1 MVSLSRRQD
10 AFQRSSPDALA
21 RGRRCCLPLPCASIY
36 NDACVPSR
44 RTHHEMKP
52 FLYAALAGYVIA
64 AIHAILAFVNKR
76 SAAERITLYT
86 VIFGFTAH
94 TGSIIYD
101 WALEGRYPL
110 FSTPEALS
118 FLAWTLVVAF
128 GLVTYRYPLRALG
141 AFLLPVV
148 ALLVFATQF
157 VSADMNKSPSS
168 VTDGSAAWL
177 FPVHVTLLLF
187 GYASF
192 FVAFA
197 ASVMYLWQE
206 RELRLKKFS
215 AIFHRLPSL
224 STVDDVASTAASVGF
239 TLLTLGIITG
249 VIWSRAR
256 SVRLFHNDPTEFF
269 ALLTWIVYLA
279 LLHYRVE
286 WRGRK
291 AAWLGVGGFTLVLC
305 TFVGAVVLGGFHVL
319 R

>member
-1 MVSLSRRQD
+1 
-10 AFQRSSPDALA
+10 
-21 RGRRCCLPLPCASIY
+21 
-36 NDACVPSR
+36 
-44 RTHHEMKP
+44 MKP

-76 SAAERITLYT
+76 RATERITFYS
-86 VIFGFTAH
+86 VIFGFAAH
-94 TGSIIYD
+94 TGSIIFD
-101 WALEGRYPL
+101 WARDGHYPL

-141 AFLLPVV
+141 ALLLPVV
-148 ALLVFATQF
+148 TLLVLASQL
-157 VSADMNKSPSS
+157 VGVNPNKVPSS
-168 VTDGSAAWL
+168 VTDGNGSWL
-177 FPVHVTLLLF
+177 FPVHVTLLIF

-192 FVAFA
+192 FVAFS

-239 TLLTLGIITG
+239 TLLTLGMVTG
-249 VIWSRAR
+249 IIWSRSR
-256 SVRLFHNDPTEFF
+256 SVRMFHNDPTEFF
-269 ALLTWIVYLA
+269 ALLTWVVYLT

-291 AAWLGVGGFTLVLC
+291 AAWLGVAGFTLVLC
-305 TFVGAVVLGGFHVL
+305 TFAGAVVLGGFHVFG
-319 R
+319 

>member
-1 MVSLSRRQD
+1 
-10 AFQRSSPDALA
+10 
-21 RGRRCCLPLPCASIY
+21 
-36 NDACVPSR
+36 
-44 RTHHEMKP
+44 MKP
-52 FLYAALAGYVIA
+52 YFYVVHYAALAGYVIA
-64 AIHAILAFVNKR
+64 AVHAVLAFVNKR
-76 SAAERITLYT
+76 RAAERTTLYA
-86 VIFGFTAH
+86 VGFAFAAH
-94 TGSIIYD
+94 TAAIVLD
-101 WALEGRYPL
+101 WAKDGHYPL
-110 FSTPEALS
+110 FSTTEALS
-118 FLAWTLVVAF
+118 FLGWTLVVAYF
-128 GLVTYRYPLRALG
+128 LVTYRYPLRVLG

-148 ALLVFATQF
+148 TLLVLASQLLSSNPTK
-157 VSADMNKSPSS
+157 DPST
-168 VTDGSAAWL
+168 VTDGSGSWL
-177 FPVHVTLLLF
+177 FPVHVTLLIF

-206 RELRLKKFS
+206 RELRLKKFG

-224 STVDDVASTAASVGF
+224 TTVDDVASTAASIGF

-256 SVRLFHNDPTEFF
+256 SVRMFHNDPTEFF
-269 ALLTWIVYLA
+269 ALLTWVVYLA
-279 LLHYRVE
+279 LLHYRVQ

>member
-1 MVSLSRRQD
+1 
-10 AFQRSSPDALA
+10 
-21 RGRRCCLPLPCASIY
+21 
-36 NDACVPSR
+36 
-44 RTHHEMKP
+44 MKP
-52 FLYAALAGYVIA
+52 YFYAVHYAALAGYVVA
-64 AIHAILAFVNKR
+64 AVHAVLAFVNKR
-76 SAAERITLYT
+76 RAAERTTLYAVSFAFLT
-86 VIFGFTAH
+86 HTAALVL
-94 TGSIIYD
+94 D
-101 WALEGRYPL
+101 WVRDGHYPL
-110 FSTPEALS
+110 FSTTEALS
-118 FLAWTLVVAF
+118 FLGWTLVVAY

-148 ALLVFATQF
+148 TLLVL
-157 VSADMNKSPSS
+157 VSQLLSPDVTKDPGS
-168 VTDGSAAWL
+168 VTDGSGSWL
-177 FPVHVTLLLF
+177 FPVHVTLLIF

-215 AIFHRLPSL
+215 AVFHRLPSL
-224 STVDDVASTAASVGF
+224 TTVDDVASTAASVGF

-256 SVRLFHNDPTEFF
+256 SVRMFHNDPTEFF
-269 ALLTWIVYLA
+269 ALLTWVVYLA
-279 LLHYRVE
+279 LLHYRVQ

-305 TFVGAVVLGGFHVL
+305 TFVGAVALGGFHVF

>member
-1 MVSLSRRQD
+1 M
-10 AFQRSSPDALA
+10 LA
-21 RGRRCCLPLPCASIY
+21 APRPFNY
-36 NDACVPSR
+36 NEPSA
-44 RTHHEMKP
+44 RTPTRFAMKP
-52 FLYAALAGYVIA
+52 FLYAAMAGYVIA
-64 AIHAILAFVNKR
+64 AIHAVLSFVNKR
-76 SAAERITLYT
+76 RAAERITLYT
-86 VIFGFTAH
+86 AAFGFAAH
-94 TGSIIYD
+94 TGAIIFD
-101 WALEGRYPL
+101 WARDGHYPL
-110 FSTPEALS
+110 FSTTEALS
-118 FLAWTLVVAF
+118 FLAWTLVVAY

-148 ALLVFATQF
+148 SLLVFASQF
-157 VSADMNKSPSS
+157 VSVNNVKDPSS
-168 VTDGSAAWL
+168 VTGGSGSWL

-215 AIFHRLPSL
+215 AVFHRLPSL
-224 STVDDVASTAASVGF
+224 TTVDDVASTAASVGF
-239 TLLTLGIITG
+239 TLLTLGIVTG

-256 SVRLFHNDPTEFF
+256 SVRMFHNDPTEFF
-269 ALLTWIVYLA
+269 ALLTWVVYLA
-279 LLHYRVE
+279 LLHFRVQ

-305 TFVGAVVLGGFHVL
+305 TFVGAIVLGGFHVF

>member
-1 MVSLSRRQD
+1 MARAPTPPPFLSDETFSLRGPGRLRHRRHPRRPVLRQQ
-10 AFQRSSPDALA
+10 APRRRAARRSTRPPS
-21 RGRRCCLPLPCASIY
+21 G
-36 NDACVPSR
+36 SR
-44 RTHHEMKP
+44 RTP
-52 FLYAALAGYVIA
+52 A
-64 AIHAILAFVNKR
+64 AIIV
-76 SAAERITLYT
+76 
-86 VIFGFTAH
+86 
-94 TGSIIYD
+94 D
-101 WALEGRYPL
+101 WARDGHYPL
-110 FSTPEALS
+110 FSTAEALS

-148 ALLVFATQF
+148 ALLVLASQL
-157 VSADMNKSPSS
+157 VSADPGKDPGS
-168 VTDGSAAWL
+168 VTDGSGSWL

-192 FVAFA
+192 FVAFS

-206 RELRLKKFS
+206 RELRLKKFG

-224 STVDDVASTAASVGF
+224 TTVDDVASTAASVGF
-239 TLLTLGIITG
+239 TLLTLGIVTG

-256 SVRLFHNDPTEFF
+256 SIRMFHNDPTEFF
-269 ALLTWIVYLA
+269 ALLTWVVYLA
-279 LLHYRVE
+279 LLHFRVQ

-305 TFVGAVVLGGFHVL
+305 TFVGAVALGGFHVF

>member
-1 MVSLSRRQD
+1 
-10 AFQRSSPDALA
+10 
-21 RGRRCCLPLPCASIY
+21 
-36 NDACVPSR
+36 
-44 RTHHEMKP
+44 MKP
-52 FLYAALAGYVIA
+52 YFYAVHYAALAGYVIA
-64 AIHAILAFVNKR
+64 AIHAVLAFVNKR
-76 SAAERITLYT
+76 RAAERTTLYA
-86 VIFGFTAH
+86 VAFAFLAH
-94 TGSIIYD
+94 TAAIVLD
-101 WALEGRYPL
+101 WARDGHYPL
-110 FSTPEALS
+110 FSTTEALS
-118 FLAWTLVVAF
+118 FLGWTLVVAYF
-128 GLVTYRYPLRALG
+128 LVTYRYPLRVLG

-148 ALLVFATQF
+148 TLLVLASQLIS
-157 VSADMNKSPSS
+157 SAPAKDPST
-168 VTDGSAAWL
+168 VTDGSGSWL
-177 FPVHVTLLLF
+177 FPVHVTLLIF

-215 AIFHRLPSL
+215 AVFHRLPSL
-224 STVDDVASTAASVGF
+224 TTVDDVASTAASIGF

-256 SVRLFHNDPTEFF
+256 SVRMFHNDPTEFF

-279 LLHYRVE
+279 LLHYRVQ

-305 TFVGAVVLGGFHVL
+305 TFAGAVALGGFHVF